1 MPGINDDDI
10 PTLVE
15 ELKKFPAVACVNIM
29 PFIPVEDSL
38 FANREKPSREL
49 LQTLRNMLEPEIPQ
63 IRHCCQCR
71 ADAVGKISCNKIGQ
85 SHELIDKLNEYECRA
100 DLNSGKIEQGTKVAI
115 ASTSGKNVDEH
126 FGHASI
132 FQIYEY
138 TDFSFVWKGQRELA
152 PFCSSYDTNP
162 VERLS
167 AIIHSL
173 ADCTAIISTRIG
185 PKPKIAL
192 ESAGFRIIE
201 DEGAIKMVLNTLIK
215 E

>member
-1 MPGINDDDI
+1 
-10 PTLVE
+10 
-15 ELKKFPAVACVNIM
+15 M
-29 PFIPVEDSL
+29 PFIPVEGSVFQD
-38 FANREKPSREL
+38 REKPSREL
-49 LQTLRNMLEPEIPQ
+49 VQSLRNMLEPKIPQ

-71 ADAVGKISCNKIGQ
+71 ADAVGKISCNKPGHSQ
-85 SHELIDKLNEYECRA
+85 ELLDRLEEYEGRA
-100 DLNSGKIEQGTKVAI
+100 EASSEKIEQGTKVAV
-115 ASTSGKNVDEH
+115 ASTSGLNVDEH
-126 FGHASI
+126 FGHASK

-138 TDFSFVWKGQRELA
+138 TNFSFVWKEQRELA

-173 ADCTAIISTRIG
+173 ADCTAIITTRIG
-185 PKPKIAL
+185 PKPKKAL

-201 DEGAIKMVLNTLIK
+201 EEGKIKKVLNELIR